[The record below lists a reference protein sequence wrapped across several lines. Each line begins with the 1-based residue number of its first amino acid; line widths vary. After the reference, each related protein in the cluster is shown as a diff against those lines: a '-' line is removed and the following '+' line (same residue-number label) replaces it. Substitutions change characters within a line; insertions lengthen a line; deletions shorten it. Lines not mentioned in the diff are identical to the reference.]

1 MEANVTR
8 QGVLFQGLFDRPLN
22 AVFDLPDSSSDGGA
36 ILLRAADKRLGLL
49 ESLSGRLVD
58 QRQPGKVRHDLH
70 ELLCQRV
77 HGLACGYPDGNDAAR
92 LKADPVHRLLVGLP
106 PCGEDMLASQ
116 ATLSRFENSVSPLDL
131 YRMGVDLCESVI
143 ARHRR
148 RVGRRC
154 RRINVDLDVTDDATH
169 GAQQLSFFNG
179 FYGSHCYLPLL
190 GFISF
195 DKEPD
200 QYLCAA
206 LLRSGNAPTQRGV
219 LGLLRRLLPRLRAA
233 FPRARILVRLDG
245 GFACPELF
253 DLLDAEKRVDYVV
266 GMAKN
271 KRVLGLCRGVMR
283 SVRAQARREH
293 ETRKRYGAG
302 LYQAGK
308 WSAPRRL
315 VWKAEV
321 VCLEDRKPKDNPR
334 FLVTNLRGSPRHV
347 YEVVYCKRG
356 EIENRIK
363 ELKYGLA
370 IDRTSCTRFFA
381 NQLRVLLT
389 AAAYALLQELRL
401 AAAGTALARAQVSTM
416 RERLLKIGVLVSYT
430 VRRLLFRM
438 PETFAY
444 RDEWCLIARKLGA
457 RPG

>member
-1 MEANVTR
+1 MDTNATR
-8 QGVLFQGLFDRPLN
+8 QGVLFQGLFDRPLI
-22 AVFDLPDSSSDGGA
+22 ADFDLPDSSSDGGA

-49 ESLSGRLVD
+49 ASLSGHMVD
-58 QRQPGKVRHDLH
+58 RRQPGKVRHDLH
-70 ELLCQRV
+70 ELIGQRV

-116 ATLSRFENSVSPLDL
+116 ATLSRFENSVSPTDL
-131 YRMGVDLCESVI
+131 YKMGLDLCESVI
-143 ARHRR
+143 ARHRK

-154 RRINVDLDVTDDATH
+154 RRIIVDLDVTDDATH
-169 GAQQLSFFNG
+169 GGQQLSFFNG
-179 FYGSHCYLPLL
+179 FYDSHCYLPLL

-206 LLRSGNAPTQRGV
+206 LLRPGNAPTKRGV

-233 FPRARILVRLDG
+233 FPRARILVRLDS
-245 GFACPELF
+245 GFACPDLF
-253 DLLDAEKRVDYVV
+253 DLLDEAARVDYVV

-283 SVRAQARREH
+283 SVRAEARREC

-308 WSAPRRL
+308 WSAPRRI

-321 VCLEDRKPKDNPR
+321 VCLENRKPRDNPR
-334 FLVTNLRGSPRHV
+334 FLVTNLRGSPRHI
-347 YEVVYCKRG
+347 YEAVYCKRG

-363 ELKYGLA
+363 ELKHGLA

-401 AAAGTALARAQVSTM
+401 AAAGTALARAHASTL
-416 RERLLKIGVLVSYT
+416 RERLLKIGVLISST

-444 RDEWCLIARKLGA
+444 RDEWCLIARRLGA

>member
-1 MEANVTR
+1 VEANVTR
-8 QGVLFQGLFDRPLN
+8 QGVLFQDLFDRPLT
-22 AVFDLPDSSSDGGA
+22 ACFDLPDASSDGGA
-36 ILLRAADKRLGLL
+36 VLLRAADKRLGLL
-49 ESLSGRLVD
+49 SSLSGLLVD
-58 QRQPGKVRHDLH
+58 RRQPGKIRHDLH
-70 ELLCQRV
+70 GLISQRV

-92 LKADPVHRLLVGLP
+92 LKADPVHRMLVGLS
-106 PCGEDMLASQ
+106 PCGQDMLASQ
-116 ATLSRFENSVSPLDL
+116 ATLSRFENGFSATDL
-131 YRMGVDLCESVI
+131 YKMGVVLCERVI
-143 ARHRR
+143 ARHRKR
-148 RVGRRC
+148 LGRRC

-179 FYGSHCYLPLL
+179 FYDSHCYLPLL
-190 GFISF
+190 GFLSF
-195 DKEPD
+195 DKEPE

-206 LLRSGNAPTQRGV
+206 ILRSGNAPTKRGV
-219 LGLLRRLLPRLRAA
+219 LGLLRRLLPRLRTA
-233 FPRARILVRLDG
+233 FPQARILVRLDG

-253 DLLDAEKRVDYVV
+253 DLLDAQKRVDYVV

-271 KRVLGLCRGVMR
+271 KRLVSLCRGVLR
-283 SVRAQARREH
+283 SVRAQARREGA
-293 ETRKRYGAG
+293 TRKRYGDG
-302 LYQAGK
+302 LYQAGR
-308 WSAPRRL
+308 WSAQRRV

-321 VCLEDRKPKDNPR
+321 VHLEDRKPKDNPR

-347 YEVVYCKRG
+347 YEKIYCQRG
-356 EIENRIK
+356 EVENRIK

-389 AAAYALLQELRL
+389 ATAYVLLQEVRL

-416 RERLLKIGVLVSYT
+416 RERLLKIGVLVSSS

>member
-1 MEANVTR
+1 VEANVTR
-8 QGVLFQGLFDRPLN
+8 QGVLFQDLFDRPLT
-22 AVFDLPDSSSDGGA
+22 ACFDLPDASSDGGA
-36 ILLRAADKRLGLL
+36 ILLHAADKRLGLL

-58 QRQPGKVRHDLH
+58 RRQSGKVRHDLH
-70 ELLCQRV
+70 ELLSQRV
-77 HGLACGYPDGNDAAR
+77 HGLACGYPDGNDASR

-116 ATLSRFENSVSPLDL
+116 ATLSRFENSASPLDL
-131 YRMGVDLCESVI
+131 YKMSLVLCERVI
-143 ARHRR
+143 DRHRR
-148 RVGRRC
+148 RVGKRC
-154 RRINVDLDVTDDATH
+154 RNVTIDLDVTDDPTH
-169 GAQQLSFFNG
+169 GSQQLSFFNG
-179 FYGSHCYLPLL
+179 FYDSYCYLPLL
-190 GFISF
+190 GFLRF
-195 DKEPD
+195 DQEPE

-206 LLRSGNAPTQRGV
+206 LLRPGNAPTQRGV
-219 LGLLRRLLPRLRAA
+219 LGLLRRLFPRLRAA

-253 DLLDAEKRVDYVV
+253 DLLDEEARVDYVV

-293 ETRKRYGAG
+293 ETRKRYGDG
-302 LYQAGK
+302 RYQAGR
-308 WSAPRRL
+308 WSAPRRV

-321 VCLEDRKPKDNPR
+321 VCLEGRKPKDNPR

-347 YEVVYCKRG
+347 YEAVYCQRG

-401 AAAGTALARAQVSTM
+401 AASGTALARAQVSTM
-416 RERLLKIGVLVSYT
+416 RERLLKIGVLVSST

-438 PETFAY
+438 PDAFAY